1 MNSNEFDKDDNLIT
15 DIESESSVHRESA
28 VNNLDRAEL
37 TENKDSVSRPEMSD
51 TKVSHTEVNTADGS
65 NLESPQ
71 PENRTEADRYTTV
84 PPFGQEENLGEHH
97 RFAGIYAGFWM
108 RFWAYLLDL
117 IVIGSIN
124 RMILNPVFRALDVPL
139 VEDGIISPM
148 GVTTAVVF
156 YLYFVLMTKFYGQ
169 TLGKMVF
176 GLRVVE
182 LDGNRLSWGTV
193 IFREWIGRFISAT
206 VMVLYVVV
214 AFTKKKQGLH
224 DLFADTTV
232 IYEPR

>member
-1 MNSNEFDKDDNLIT
+1 MNSDDYKDRDNVPSQSEPKEVMDGSGISDDKSHFQAET
-15 DIESESSVHRESA
+15 EYPVHQSESSA
-28 VNNLDRAEL
+28 IQLQGN
-37 TENKDSVSRPEMSD
+37 
-51 TKVSHTEVNTADGS
+51 
-65 NLESPQ
+65 PQ
-71 PENRTEADRYTTV
+71 PEVYEHDNAE
-84 PPFGQEENLGEHH
+84 PENQIYA
-97 RFAGIYAGFWM
+97 AGLYAGFWT

-124 RMILNPVFRALDVPL
+124 RMIINPLFRALDVPL
-139 VEDGIISPM
+139 MEDGILSPM
-148 GVTTAVVF
+148 AIATAVVF
-156 YLYFVLMTKFYGQ
+156 YLYFVLMTKFFGQ

-176 GLRVVE
+176 GLKVVE
-182 LDGNRLSWGTV
+182 MDGKGLTWGTV

-206 VMVLYVVV
+206 IIVLYLVV

>member
-1 MNSNEFDKDDNLIT
+1 MNSNEFEKEEQAKKHSIENGYEKDMSSSH
-15 DIESESSVHRESA
+15 ESTIVSEPRKPSETSLENNQNISNPRVEN
-28 VNNLDRAEL
+28 VNLDRHRGSLSDEHN
-37 TENKDSVSRPEMSD
+37 ESIERPEISE
-51 TKVSHTEVNTADGS
+51 TYHSQKE
-65 NLESPQ
+65 
-71 PENRTEADRYTTV
+71 TEAV
-84 PPFGQEENLGEHH
+84 SPFEG
-97 RFAGIYAGFWM
+97 FYAGFWM

-117 IVIGSIN
+117 IVIGSVN

-139 VEDGIISPM
+139 AESGIFSPM
-148 GVTTAVVF
+148 SISTAIVF

-176 GLRVVE
+176 GLKVVE
-182 LDGNRLSWGTV
+182 LDGKRLSWGTV

-206 VMVLYVVV
+206 VMILYIVV